1 MIVDDMDIIR
11 REIKRLKLW
20 GAESGF
26 VISEEAKNGYE
37 ALEKLKKNPV
47 DLVITDIRM
56 PKIDGIELLKKITGE
71 KLCTCV
77 VLISDHSEF
86 NYARQG
92 LVLGAFDY
100 MVKPVDEEEF
110 GKLLQRARAF
120 IMAKKLENQRMEQL
134 KQSLVE
140 KVEIYFPHVEIHQ
153 LIELMKAR
161 DVRTKEY
168 SDHIVDIVYS
178 NLNNDLIKTESVLKN
193 IVYEIETKMQ
203 ENYKWLNKF
212 IIAQDLDTVSFS
224 VFSDLDSLKAAFVTK
239 IDHITLL
246 LGRLHYG
253 TENNTII
260 DQVCKCVLEN
270 IDGDVSLR
278 AVSDLIFMNKTYVS
292 EAFKQKVGISF
303 TEYLT
308 IVKMERAKK
317 LIADGR
323 LKTYELAAMLGF
335 RDIEYFSKLFKKH
348 IGISPTEYKQ
358 NTLNKNK

>member
-1 MIVDDMDIIR
+1 
-11 REIKRLKLW
+11 
-20 GAESGF
+20 
-26 VISEEAKNGYE
+26 
-37 ALEKLKKNPV
+37 
-47 DLVITDIRM
+47 
-56 PKIDGIELLKKITGE
+56 
-71 KLCTCV
+71 
-77 VLISDHSEF
+77 
-86 NYARQG
+86 
-92 LVLGAFDY
+92 

-110 GKLLQRARAF
+110 GKLLQRARDF
-120 IMAKKLENQRMEQL
+120 IMAKKVENQRMEQL

-153 LIELMKAR
+153 LVELMKAR
-161 DVRTKEY
+161 DARAKEY

-193 IVYEIETKMQ
+193 IVYEIENKMQ
-203 ENYKWLNKF
+203 ENYKWLSKF
-212 IIAQDLDTVSFS
+212 IIAQDLETVSFS
-224 VFSDLDSLKAAFVTK
+224 IFSDLDSLKAAFVTK
-239 IDHITLL
+239 IDHITSL

-253 TENNTII
+253 TENNTMI

-292 EAFKQKVGISF
+292 EAFKQKAGISF

-348 IGISPTEYKQ
+348 IGLSPTEYKQ
-358 NTLNKNK
+358 NALNKNK